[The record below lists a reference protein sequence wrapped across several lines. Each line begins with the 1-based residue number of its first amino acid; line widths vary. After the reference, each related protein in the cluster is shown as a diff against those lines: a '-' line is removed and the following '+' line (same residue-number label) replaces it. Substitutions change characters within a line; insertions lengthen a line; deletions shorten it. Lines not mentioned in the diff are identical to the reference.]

1 MTSLF
6 KSKDKAKVAATPD
19 KKDKDKDK
27 DKDKKASNNNNNN
40 NNEEEDTQ
48 AEESSSP
55 GRYMKNLKE
64 YAIIMEYKKL
74 KQLAP
79 EGVYVM
85 PSIDS
90 IRRWHGVIFLRHSL
104 YRKGVFKFIINIPE
118 SYPNDAPKVFFTSK
132 VFNPLV
138 NIKTGELDL
147 SIQFPVWNPNQH
159 YIVLVLGYLK
169 KIFFKTEFWGERL
182 NHPAFNKESQK
193 LWMQNKEEFIKIC
206 NQCACLSVDNVYSND
221 KDSPIRFTRQDP
233 AHSEIIKRIVTQPNK
248 ERDKDFRYIK
258 WFRDGVDQIKQADT
272 PLLPLPTS
280 SNNPPSTPVK

>member
-6 KSKDKAKVAATPD
+6 KSKDKGKVAATPD
-19 KKDKDKDK
+19 KKDN
-27 DKDKKASNNNNNN
+27 KDKKTPNNNNN
-40 NNEEEDTQ
+40 DTQ
-48 AEESSSP
+48 HDPDSLSQSQSP

-85 PSIDS
+85 PSTDS

-104 YRKGVFKFIINIPE
+104 YRKGVFKFVIDIPE

-193 LWMQNKEEFIKIC
+193 LWMQNKDEFIKIC
-206 NQCACLSVDNVYSND
+206 NQCACLSVDNVYTNE

-233 AHSEIIKRIVTQPNK
+233 AHSEIVKRILTPNK
-248 ERDKDFRYIK
+248 ERDKDFRYIR
-258 WFRDGVDQIKQADT
+258 WFRDGVDQIKQVDT
-272 PLLPLPTS
+272 PLLPLPTANS
-280 SNNPPSTPVK
+280 NNNNPPSTPVK

>member
-138 NIKTGELDL
+138 NIKTGTRSVNTVSRLEPESALYRSRIGIFKENILQDR
-147 SIQFPVWNPNQH
+147 
-159 YIVLVLGYLK
+159 VLGGA
-169 KIFFKTEFWGERL
+169 TE
-182 NHPAFNKESQK
+182 
-193 LWMQNKEEFIKIC
+193 
-206 NQCACLSVDNVYSND
+206 
-221 KDSPIRFTRQDP
+221 
-233 AHSEIIKRIVTQPNK
+233 
-248 ERDKDFRYIK
+248 
-258 WFRDGVDQIKQADT
+258 
-272 PLLPLPTS
+272 S
-280 SNNPPSTPVK
+280 SCF